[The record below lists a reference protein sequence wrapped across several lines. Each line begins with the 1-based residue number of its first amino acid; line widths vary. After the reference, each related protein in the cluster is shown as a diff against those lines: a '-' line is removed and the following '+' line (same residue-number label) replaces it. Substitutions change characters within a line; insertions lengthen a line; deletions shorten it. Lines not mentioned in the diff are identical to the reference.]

1 MQEVEVMNY
10 KILDMEKYYRKDVY
24 RHFTVDCKCS
34 VMITS
39 KIDVTGLLA
48 YSKQTGTKF
57 YINFLYV
64 LAKALNSRDDYKM
77 RYLYPENQLVVFD
90 KINPAHYVFH
100 EDTETFTVVYT
111 EFCEEY
117 QEFYSRCCADIEQG
131 KQTRAYGLDG
141 SKLNYFDASYI
152 PWLSYEA
159 LHVELPDGHLHF
171 PPIINWG
178 KYQQENGKL
187 LMPVTV
193 RMNHAVADGYVV
205 SKAFLLLAEE
215 IQLLVKKKLQD

>member
-1 MQEVEVMNY
+1 MNY
-10 KILDMEKYYRKDVY
+10 KILDREKYYRKDVY

-152 PWLSYEA
+152 SWLSYEA

-205 SKAFLLLAEE
+205 SKAFLLLEEE

>member
-1 MQEVEVMNY
+1 MNY

-152 PWLSYEA
+152 SWLSYEA

-205 SKAFLLLAEE
+205 FKAFLLLEEE

>member
-1 MQEVEVMNY
+1 MNY

-24 RHFTVDCKCS
+24 RHFTVNCKCS

-152 PWLSYEA
+152 SWLSYEA

-205 SKAFLLLAEE
+205 SKAFLLLEEE

>member
-1 MQEVEVMNY
+1 MQDVEVMNY

-64 LAKALNSRDDYKM
+64 LAKALNSRDDYKI

-152 PWLSYEA
+152 SWLSYEA
-159 LHVELPDGHLHF
+159 LHVEL
-171 PPIINWG
+171 
-178 KYQQENGKL
+178 
-187 LMPVTV
+187 PVTV

-205 SKAFLLLAEE
+205 SKAFLLLEEE

>member
-1 MQEVEVMNY
+1 MNY

-48 YSKQTGTKF
+48 YSKHTGTKF

>member
-1 MQEVEVMNY
+1 MNY

-48 YSKQTGTKF
+48 YSKQTGTKL

-131 KQTRAYGLDG
+131 KKTRAYGLDG

-152 PWLSYEA
+152 SWLSYEA

-205 SKAFLLLAEE
+205 SKAFLLLEEE

>member
-1 MQEVEVMNY
+1 MNY
-10 KILDMEKYYRKDVY
+10 KTLDMEKYYRKDVY

-39 KIDVTGLLA
+39 KIDVTELLA

-131 KQTRAYGLDG
+131 KQTRAYGLNG

-152 PWLSYEA
+152 SWLSYEA